1 MHNYKELLVWQKARV
16 LVKDIYEITKQFPSS
31 EKYGLISQIQRA
43 AVSIPSNIAEGCG
56 KNSEKE
62 LIRYLEIANSSTFE
76 LETQIILSN
85 DLEFIKQKDFEV
97 LQNKITEI
105 QKMIF
110 GLIKNIRSK
119 S

>member
-1 MHNYKELLVWQKARV
+1 MHNYKELLVWQKARI
-16 LVKDIYEITKQFPSS
+16 LVKDVYDVTNKFPSS
-31 EKYGLISQIQRA
+31 EKYGLISQIQRS

-85 DLEFIKQKDFEV
+85 DLEFIKKKDFEV
-97 LQNKITEI
+97 LQNRIIEI
-105 QKMIF
+105 QKMIY
-110 GLIKNIRSK
+110 GLIKNIKSK

>member
-1 MHNYKELLVWQKARV
+1 MHNYKELLVWQKARF
-16 LVKDIYEITKQFPSS
+16 LVKDIYDSTNKFPNS
-31 EKYGLISQIQRA
+31 EKYNLISQIQRA

-62 LIRYLEIANSSTFE
+62 LVRYLEIANSSTFE

-85 DLEFIKQKDFEV
+85 DLEYIKQNDFEI
-97 LQNKITEI
+97 LQDKIIEI

-110 GLIKNIRSK
+110 GLIKKIKVK

>member
-1 MHNYKELLVWQKARV
+1 MHNYKELLVWQKARI
-16 LVKDIYEITKQFPSS
+16 LVKDIYNVTNKFPSS

-56 KNSEKE
+56 KNSEKD

-85 DLEFIKQKDFEV
+85 DLEFIEQKDFEV

-110 GLIKNIRSK
+110 GLIKKIKLK